1 MEQVIPKIAIA
12 EEIRQKLPE
21 MKLGILLADVKVEE
35 SSAALLKRLDTCIQK
50 ERREDFS
57 AIRQIETINEARK
70 GYKTLGKDANRYR
83 PSADSLHRRIT
94 KERGLY
100 TINNAVEIINIIS
113 IESGFSIG
121 GYNFDKTQGD
131 IHFRKGLKDEDYT
144 GLGRGRLNIENMP
157 LLSDDVSAFGC
168 PTSDSERT
176 SIGHDCRKILMVFFD
191 FGGNATLENFL
202 HRSAEMLQ
210 EFAGSR
216 HIKQEIQS
224 I

>member
-1 MEQVIPKIAIA
+1 MSKIDIQTDPEIINVLPQMRLGLLQANVI
-12 EEIRQKLPE
+12 
-21 MKLGILLADVKVEE
+21 VEA
-35 SSAALLKRLDTCIQK
+35 SGDALLKALDQCI
-50 ERREDFS
+50 ESEARADFP
-57 AIRQIETINEARK
+57 AIREIETINQARAA
-70 GYKTLGKDANRYR
+70 YKTLGKDANRYR

-121 GYNFDKTQGD
+121 GYDLDKIQGN
-131 IHFRKGLKDEDYT
+131 ICFRKGKANEEYF
-144 GLGRGRLNIENMP
+144 GLGRGKLNIGNMP

-176 SIGHDCRKILMVFFD
+176 SITENCKVMLMVFFD
-191 FGGNATLENFL
+191 FGADECLQHFLDRSSSLLE
-202 HRSAEMLQ
+202 
-210 EFAGSR
+210 EFAGGNNIS
-216 HIKQEIQS
+216 IEIRN